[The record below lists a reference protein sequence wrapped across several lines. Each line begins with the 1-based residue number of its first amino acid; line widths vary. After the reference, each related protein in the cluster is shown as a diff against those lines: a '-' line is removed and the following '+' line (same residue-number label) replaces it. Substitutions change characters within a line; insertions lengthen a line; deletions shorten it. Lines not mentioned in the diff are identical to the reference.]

1 MKINIMTSLKKLNK
15 RVIGLTGFLFL
26 GSCLFSHAQQLD
38 MLRPAPEGI
47 FVYLSG
53 DLAIGKKVNSYT
65 IERFEDKQWIKVAEI
80 KSPTTWIEFKGQVDL
95 YRKDFPFSDLP
106 SVQLLQKLWDKAFQA
121 GTIDSMYMWSTSPI
135 LRLAAATAY
144 YDKQAPKD
152 KAVSYR
158 ITVGSQKNKK
168 PQVFESIQAKWPVY
182 ASFDSVKLEEKNIE
196 KKIFYLKW
204 KTTGNNPA
212 PNFKVQYYDNKQL
225 KIAEGSRT
233 IYSVKETTYY
243 IYQDS
248 IKQAFSDRQFFM
260 VPIDY
265 LENIG
270 NTSQITFVTS
280 NAPQKRYFKTAKA
293 STSKEMLGIRLSWRL
308 NEIRSLRSIDIYRSS
323 NFDKDFEKIT
333 SCPASDTV
341 FTDLHVEPDK
351 FYYYYLRANEMHGT
365 EYIESSKFFDV
376 GKDPIKPNVPII
388 DFAKSIP
395 NGIELKIT
403 VNDINMAGIR
413 VYRRK
418 SYTEAFIPASDLI
431 KLKSGSIIWAD
442 TSSGLTGNQSFVYA
456 AKAENTSYG
465 LSDYSAEV
473 VGSSGKINA
482 PREVMRVRAFEENK
496 KVKLTWED
504 PAANDIAIKGYV
516 VYRRE
521 KPNGKFKPV
530 YTKDSISISNMFI
543 DSLIVPEKTYE
554 YGIRTVD
561 HFGGVSLNLAVTT
574 LQTNPLIIESPG
586 ELHAVSSNGKVVLGW
601 SELQNTDLLKI
612 KIYRYQRGKK
622 PEVIATLTT
631 KETGYTDTNLKKGEL
646 YFYYLTAVNKD
657 NKESPPSKEI
667 SILF

>member
-1 MKINIMTSLKKLNK
+1 MLLAPFVM
-15 RVIGLTGFLFL
+15 VQ
-26 GSCLFSHAQQLD
+26 AQQLD

-47 FVYLSG
+47 FIYLAG
-53 DLAIGKKVNSYT
+53 DLAIGKKVDSYT

-80 KSPTTWIEFKGQVDL
+80 KSPATWNEFKSRVDL
-95 YRKDFPFSDLP
+95 YQKDFPFSDLP
-106 SVQLLQKLWDKAFQA
+106 SAQLLQKLWDKAFQA

-135 LRLAAATAY
+135 LRLATATAY
-144 YDKQAPKD
+144 YDKQAPRD

-158 ITVGSQKNKK
+158 ITVGSQKSKK
-168 PQVFESIQAKWPVY
+168 PQVFESNPSKWPVY
-182 ASFDSVKLEEKNIE
+182 ASFDSIKLEEKNME

-225 KIAEGSRT
+225 KTAEGSRT
-233 IYSVKETTYY
+233 IYNVKETTYY

-270 NTSQITFVTS
+270 NTSEITFVTS

-308 NEIRSLRSIDIYRSS
+308 NDARSLRSVDIYRSS
-323 NFDKDFEKIT
+323 NFDADFEKIT

-365 EYIESSKFFDV
+365 EYVESSKFFDV
-376 GKDPIKPNVPII
+376 GKDPLQPNAPII
-388 DFAKSIP
+388 DYAKTIP

-403 VNDINMAGIR
+403 VNDINMAGVR

-418 SYTEAFIPASDLI
+418 NYTDAFIPVSDLI
-431 KLKSGSIIWAD
+431 RLKSGSIVWAD
-442 TSSGLTGNQSFVYA
+442 TSSSLTGNQSFVYV

-465 LSDYSAEV
+465 LSEYSAEV
-473 VGSSGKINA
+473 VGSSGKTNA
-482 PREVMRVRAFEENK
+482 PREVMRVRAYAENK
-496 KVKLTWED
+496 KVNLTWED
-504 PAANDIAIKGYV
+504 PAANDIAIRGYV

-521 KPNGKFKPV
+521 KPDGKFKPV
-530 YTKDSISISNMFI
+530 YAWDSISVSNMFV
-543 DSLIVPEKTYE
+543 DSLIVPDKTYE

-561 HFGGVSLNLAVTT
+561 HFGGVSLKLAVTSI
-574 LQTNPLIIESPG
+574 QTNPLIIESPG
-586 ELHAVSSNGKVVLGW
+586 DLNALSSNGKVVLGW
-601 SELQNTDLLKI
+601 SEIQNNDLLKI
-612 KIYRYQRGKK
+612 KVYRYQRGKK
-622 PEVIATLTT
+622 PEVIATLSI

-646 YFYYLTAVNKD
+646 YFYYLTSVNID
-657 NKESPPSKEI
+657 NKESAPSKEI
-667 SILF
+667 SIVF

>member
-1 MKINIMTSLKKLNK
+1 MLLAPFVM
-15 RVIGLTGFLFL
+15 V
-26 GSCLFSHAQQLD
+26 HAQQLD

-47 FVYLSG
+47 FIYLAG
-53 DLAIGKKVNSYT
+53 DLAIGKKIDSYT

-80 KSPTTWIEFKGQVDL
+80 KSPGTWNEFKSRVDL
-95 YRKDFPFSDLP
+95 YQKDFPFSNLP
-106 SVQLLQKLWDKAFQA
+106 SAQLLQKLWDKAFQA

-135 LRLAAATAY
+135 LRLATATAY
-144 YDKQAPKD
+144 YDKQAPRD

-168 PQVFESIQAKWPVY
+168 PQVFESNPAKWPVY
-182 ASFDSVKLEEKNIE
+182 ASFDSVKLDEKNIE

-204 KTTGNNPA
+204 KITGNNPA

-225 KIAEGSRT
+225 KTAEGLRT
-233 IYSVKETTYY
+233 IYKVKETTYY

-265 LENIG
+265 LGNIG
-270 NTSQITFVTS
+270 NTSEITFVTS

-308 NEIRSLRSIDIYRSS
+308 NDSRSLRSIDIYRSS
-323 NFDKDFEKIT
+323 NFDADFEKIT

-365 EYIESSKFFDV
+365 EYVESSKFFDV
-376 GKDPIKPNVPII
+376 GKDPLKPNAPTI
-388 DFAKSIP
+388 DYAKKIP

-403 VNDINMAGIR
+403 VNDINMAGVR

-418 SYTEAFIPASDLI
+418 NYTDAFIPVSDLI
-431 KLKSGSIIWAD
+431 RLKSGSIVWAD
-442 TSSGLTGNQSFVYA
+442 TSSSLTGNQSFVYV

-465 LSDYSAEV
+465 LSEYSAEV
-473 VGSSGKINA
+473 VGSSGKTNA
-482 PREVMRVRAFEENK
+482 PREVMRVRAYAENK
-496 KVKLTWED
+496 KVNLTWED
-504 PAANDIAIKGYV
+504 PAANDIAIRGYV

-521 KPNGKFKPV
+521 KPDGKFKPV
-530 YTKDSISISNMFI
+530 YARDSISVSNMFV
-543 DSLIVPEKTYE
+543 DSLIVPDKTYE

-561 HFGGVSLNLAVTT
+561 HFGGVSLKLAITSI
-574 LQTNPLIIESPG
+574 QTNPLIIESPG
-586 ELHAVSSNGKVVLGW
+586 DLNALSSNGKVVLGW
-601 SELQNTDLLKI
+601 SEIRNNDLLKI
-612 KIYRYQRGKK
+612 KVYRYQRGKK
-622 PEVIATLTT
+622 PEAIATLSI

-646 YFYYLTAVNKD
+646 YFYYLTSVNID
-657 NKESPPSKEI
+657 NKESAPSKEI
-667 SILF
+667 SIVF

>member
-1 MKINIMTSLKKLNK
+1 MKFNITIINKLQTIKFVGLSWIMLLAPF
-15 RVIGLTGFLFL
+15 VMV
-26 GSCLFSHAQQLD
+26 HAQQLD

-47 FVYLSG
+47 FIYLAG
-53 DLAIGKKVNSYT
+53 DLAIGKKIDSYT

-80 KSPTTWIEFKGQVDL
+80 KSPGTWNEFKSRVDL
-95 YRKDFPFSDLP
+95 YQKDFPFSNLP
-106 SVQLLQKLWDKAFQA
+106 SAQLLQKLWDKAFQA

-135 LRLAAATAY
+135 LRLATATAY
-144 YDKQAPKD
+144 YDKQAPRD

-168 PQVFESIQAKWPVY
+168 PQVFESNPAKWPVY
-182 ASFDSVKLEEKNIE
+182 ASFDSVKLDEKNIE

-204 KTTGNNPA
+204 KITGNNPA

-225 KIAEGSRT
+225 KTAEGLRT
-233 IYSVKETTYY
+233 IYKVKETTYY

-265 LENIG
+265 LGNIG
-270 NTSQITFVTS
+270 NTSEITFVTS

-308 NEIRSLRSIDIYRSS
+308 NDSRSLRSIDIYRSS

-365 EYIESSKFFDV
+365 EYVESSKFFDV
-376 GKDPIKPNVPII
+376 GKDPLKPNAPTI
-388 DFAKSIP
+388 DYAKKIP

-403 VNDINMAGIR
+403 VNDINMAGVR

-418 SYTEAFIPASDLI
+418 NYTDAFIPVSDLI
-431 KLKSGSIIWAD
+431 RLKSGSIVWAD
-442 TSSGLTGNQSFVYA
+442 TSSSLTGNQSFVYV
-456 AKAENTSYG
+456 AKAENTSYS
-465 LSDYSAEV
+465 LSEYSAEV
-473 VGSSGKINA
+473 VGSSGKTNA
-482 PREVMRVRAFEENK
+482 PREVMRVRAYAENK
-496 KVKLTWED
+496 KVNLTWED
-504 PAANDIAIKGYV
+504 PAANDIAIRGYV

-521 KPNGKFKPV
+521 KPDGKFKPV
-530 YTKDSISISNMFI
+530 YAKDSISVSNMFV
-543 DSLIVPEKTYE
+543 DSLIAPDKTYE

-561 HFGGVSLNLAVTT
+561 HFGGVSLKLAVTSI
-574 LQTNPLIIESPG
+574 QTNPLIIESPG
-586 ELHAVSSNGKVVLGW
+586 DLNALSSNGKVVLGW
-601 SELQNTDLLKI
+601 SEIQNNDLLKI
-612 KIYRYQRGKK
+612 KVYRYQRGKK
-622 PEVIATLTT
+622 PEVIATLSI

-646 YFYYLTAVNKD
+646 YFYYLTSVNID
-657 NKESPPSKEI
+657 NKESAPSKEI
-667 SILF
+667 SIVF